1 MPILTFLL
9 LLLVIAQIGASSGH
23 EHPSLERRLTDIVE
37 LVDLNQPLNEPEPAS
52 IERISGLVQQML
64 MYSGLGND
72 EMLSEAEMVTM
83 VDQMIAVYP
92 TLGPFEGALLCL
104 LRSILFEELQYI
116 PLPPRAAYKDNEV
129 CLDKSC
135 GKGAKEIK
143 FVNKNPKNNEF
154 LYLDS
159 SGPPQ
164 LQGVFWLNY
173 GGACSTLVSFA
184 ETNEPAPLA
193 TGQLFEPPTNN
204 GFSYYIRT
212 IGASNWAYSS
222 ADFLSCYNLVSAID
236 LIYGFRVLETD
247 ASGNPTKFEIIPNI
261 KLPFTCIRVNIDSCG
276 SQDVLLKF
284 DMELVTD
291 CTTISAI
298 DDPDDAARSACDNG
312 AVVWERQTYF
322 FEEVNPGNAD
332 IYYVIQV
339 VDGGGNKL
347 PSYGEFVSQEVATEN
362 NAVNYFRSLDKKDS
376 DANFCACTY
385 TFDDNGSGSKSKKSS
400 GGPKNVRSLQ
410 RGA

>member
-64 MYSGLGND
+64 MYSGLGTD

-143 FVNKNPKNNEF
+143 FVNKNPKTMNSSTLTAVVLLNFKE
-154 LYLDS
+154 S
-159 SGPPQ
+159 SGSTTEEHVPHSSRLPKQTSLLPSQLANYLSHPPTMAFRTTFVQ
-164 LQGVFWLNY
+164 L
-173 GGACSTLVSFA
+173 
-184 ETNEPAPLA
+184 EPPIGHTRVPISCLA
-193 TGQLFEPPTNN
+193 T
-204 GFSYYIRT
+204 I
-212 IGASNWAYSS
+212 
-222 ADFLSCYNLVSAID
+222 LS
-236 LIYGFRVLETD
+236 
-247 ASGNPTKFEIIPNI
+247 
-261 KLPFTCIRVNIDSCG
+261 LPLT
-276 SQDVLLKF
+276 
-284 DMELVTD
+284 
-291 CTTISAI
+291 
-298 DDPDDAARSACDNG
+298 
-312 AVVWERQTYF
+312 
-322 FEEVNPGNAD
+322 
-332 IYYVIQV
+332 
-339 VDGGGNKL
+339 
-347 PSYGEFVSQEVATEN
+347 
-362 NAVNYFRSLDKKDS
+362 
-376 DANFCACTY
+376 
-385 TFDDNGSGSKSKKSS
+385 
-400 GGPKNVRSLQ
+400 
-410 RGA
+410 